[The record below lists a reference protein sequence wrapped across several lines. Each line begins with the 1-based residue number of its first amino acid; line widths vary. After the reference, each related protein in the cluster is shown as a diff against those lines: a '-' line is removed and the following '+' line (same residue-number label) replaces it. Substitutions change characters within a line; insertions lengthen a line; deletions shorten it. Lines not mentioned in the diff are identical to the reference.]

1 MNHSE
6 LPWRPWTA
14 RQLHLSIHMKDPLS
28 IGGRQL
34 ARQLVIT
41 PENKMS
47 CQGKETSRYVIW
59 TIQSCHTLEEPFNC
73 ILGQG
78 ILHMSSKM
86 QLMGSSR
93 VPWRYWMVQMML
105 SCLNMTSHSHL
116 TIANWNASCL
126 SPISDGSS
134 KFIHRCSWQAT
145 PGIYDSSE
153 WLLWQT
159 LLFSCLN
166 MTSHS
171 QLTTVNS
178 CACRLP

>member
-1 MNHSE
+1 
-6 LPWRPWTA
+6 
-14 RQLHLSIHMKDPLS
+14 
-28 IGGRQL
+28 
-34 ARQLVIT
+34 
-41 PENKMS
+41 
-47 CQGKETSRYVIW
+47 
-59 TIQSCHTLEEPFNC
+59 
-73 ILGQG
+73 
-78 ILHMSSKM
+78 MSSKM

-166 MTSHS
+166 TRVHAVYPNRWWTLQMYWKMQLTGCSRAPWQLWMVQMTHLDVVMKSHS
-171 QLTTVNS
+171 QLTIANLGAGCPS
-178 CACRLP
+178 PLDGGSFNCL